1 LTNSLTDFSE
11 GGNMK
16 RMTRLLI
23 VFVLLLGSFPTLA
36 ATASDSNVGIN
47 IVLKGPVTDRIL
59 KDLSAYGQVRDV
71 LYQINAVMLYG
82 KASNLSAIRALR
94 YVRAA
99 DQDAEAS
106 ARPIDTVEAENFVDG
121 INTWNLDAIN
131 VTDFGEGRTIGY
143 TGEGVY
149 VAVLD
154 TGLVQNW
161 RQFFP
166 EERIA
171 EEYAVAFGG
180 GGVSGNHISEQPD
193 KWEHDTHSH
202 GTHVTSTIIGY
213 DFFGTPVNG
222 VAPLA
227 TIIPV
232 KILNQNGSGWWS
244 VIAYGIVY
252 VADLK
257 AGPLSDHPVV
267 INMSLSGSQPN
278 AVLEAA
284 VNYAISKGV
293 IVVAA
298 AANTGET
305 GMGYPGAYP
314 QVISAAAAGWDEQF
328 TTPTWWFALDVPN
341 PTNPDDFFIAT
352 FSAREKPGQDLDVA
366 APGVFVVGPFQAS
379 HGHASYFYLSG
390 TSMATPHVAGTAA
403 LMAEKDPALTQ
414 EQAESILENTAL
426 PLPARCSNVIDPN
439 SGNLVEVCW
448 GANAT
453 GQGLIQADAAVSATP

>member
-1 LTNSLTDFSE
+1 
-11 GGNMK
+11 MK
-16 RMTRLLI
+16 KVTRLLI
-23 VFVLLLGSFPTLA
+23 VFVLLLGSLSTMA
-36 ATASDSNVGIN
+36 AASSEGNVGIN
-47 IVLKGPVTDRIL
+47 IVLKVPVTDQIL

-82 KASNLSAIRALR
+82 QASNLSAIRALP
-94 YVRAA
+94 YVLAA
-99 DQDAEAS
+99 DQDAEIS
-106 ARPIDTVEAENFVDG
+106 IPPLDTVEAEDFVGG

-131 VTDFGEGRTIGY
+131 VTDFGAGRTIGY
-143 TGEGVY
+143 TGEGSY

-161 RQFFP
+161 RMFFP
-166 EERIA
+166 QERIA
-171 EEYAVAFGG
+171 EEYAAAFGG
-180 GGVSGNHISEQPD
+180 GGAAGNYITQLPD
-193 KWEHDTHSH
+193 KWEHDTNSH

-257 AGPLSDHPVV
+257 AGPLADHPVI

-298 AANTGET
+298 ASNRGEA
-305 GMGYPGAYP
+305 GMGYPGAYA
-314 QVISAAAAGWDEQF
+314 QVISAAAVGWEEQF
-328 TTPTWWFALDVPN
+328 TVPGWWRTLDVPD
-341 PTNPDDFFIAT
+341 PTDPDDFFIAT
-352 FSAREKPGQDLDVA
+352 FSGREKPGQDLDVA
-366 APGVFVVGPFQAS
+366 APGVYVLGPYQAS
-379 HGHASYFYLSG
+379 HGHASYYYLSG

-403 LMAEKDPALTQ
+403 LMAQKDPALTQ
-414 EQAESILENTAL
+414 AQAENILENTAV
-426 PLPARCSNVIDPN
+426 PLSAGCSNVINPN
-439 SGNLVEVCW
+439 TGNLVEVCW
-448 GANAT
+448 GADAT
-453 GQGLIQADAAVSATP
+453 GEGLIQADAAVSATP